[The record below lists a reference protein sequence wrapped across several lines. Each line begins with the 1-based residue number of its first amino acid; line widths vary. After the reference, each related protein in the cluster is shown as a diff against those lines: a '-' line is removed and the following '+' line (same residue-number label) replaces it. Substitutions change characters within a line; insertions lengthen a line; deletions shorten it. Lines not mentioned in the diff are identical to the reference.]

1 MAKKQTSEFLKEIN
15 SGYAPK
21 GKSLFL
27 GAGMMDEKV
36 EKEAKVQIPLATL
49 NRHGLIAGA
58 TGTGKTKTLQLLSEN
73 LSRAGVP
80 VLLMDI
86 KGDLSGIA
94 KPGEEK
100 EIIQKRSSDLAYE
113 WKTEGFPVEFLS
125 MSSDKGARLKA
136 TVSEFGPVL
145 FSRILGL
152 NETQSG
158 VISLVFKY
166 CDDLGIPLL
175 DLKDIKKALQYLT
188 NEGKEEIEKEYGAI
202 SSAST
207 STIIRKIIE
216 LESQGAET
224 FFGEPSFEVEDL
236 LLKDKNGYGKINIIR
251 LTDIQSKPLLFST
264 FMLSLLTEIYGNFPE
279 EGDIEIPKLVIFI
292 DEAHL
297 VFDEASKTLTDQIE
311 SMVRLIRSKGVGIF
325 FCTQSPT
332 DIPASVLAQ
341 LGLKI
346 QHALRAFTANDRK
359 AIKQASENYPIT
371 EFYDIDE
378 EITKLGI
385 GEAFITALSEKGVPT
400 PLVRTMLVPPS
411 SRMDILTKEEIEEI
425 INDSKLVAKYAKE
438 IDRESAYE
446 LLQKKI
452 DGIAESEEEVEI
464 EEKGKSSKQEKR
476 KAQKEDPGFVEKLS
490 KNPLAR
496 EVGRTVAKEVTRGL
510 LGMLGV
516 TSTRKTRRKK
526 TGLFG
531 F

>member
-1 MAKKQTSEFLKEIN
+1 MSKKQTPEFIKEI
-15 SGYAPK
+15 SEGYAPK
-21 GKSLFL
+21 GKSIFL
-27 GAGMMDEKV
+27 GGGMLSDQV
-36 EKEAKVQIPLATL
+36 EKEAKVTIPLSTL

-58 TGTGKTKTLQLLSEN
+58 TGTGKTKTLQLLTEG
-73 LSRAGVP
+73 LSRAGIP

-94 KPGEEK
+94 KEGEEK
-100 EIIQKRSSDLAYE
+100 DVIKKRSKDLDYE
-113 WKTEGFPVEFLS
+113 WKKEGFPVEFLS
-125 MSSDKGARLKA
+125 MSEDKGARLKA
-136 TVSEFGPVL
+136 AVSEFGPVL

-152 NETQSG
+152 NDTQSG

-175 DLKDIKKALQYLT
+175 DIKDIKKALQYLT

-216 LESQGAET
+216 LEGQGAET
-224 FFGEPSFEVEDL
+224 FFGEPSFDVEDL

-279 EGDIEIPKLVIFI
+279 EGDIEAPKLAIFI

-297 VFDEASKTLTDQIE
+297 VFSEASKTLIGQIE

-332 DIPASVLAQ
+332 DIPPAILAQ

-359 AIKQASENYPIT
+359 SIKQAAENYPIT
-371 EFYDIDE
+371 DFYDVDE

-385 GEAFITALSEKGVPT
+385 GEAFVTALSEKGVPT

-411 SRMDILTKEEIEEI
+411 SRMDILTDSEIKEILS
-425 INDSKLVAKYAKE
+425 DSKLVSKYAKDL
-438 IDRESAYE
+438 DRDSAYE
-446 LLQKKI
+446 ILQKKI
-452 DGIAESEEEVEI
+452 DGIAEAEEETEI
-464 EEKGKSSKQEKR
+464 EENGSSAKKEKR
-476 KAQKEDPGFVEKLS
+476 KKLKEDPTFVETLS

-510 LGMLGV
+510 LGMLGIS
-516 TSTRKTRRKK
+516 STKKTRRKK
-526 TGLFG
+526 TGIFG

>member
-1 MAKKQTSEFLKEIN
+1 MSKKVSSEFLEHIK
-15 SGYAPK
+15 SGYESK
-21 GKSLFL
+21 TKSIFL
-27 GAGMMDEKV
+27 GAGMLGDQV
-36 EKEAKVQIPLATL
+36 EKEAKIQIPLSTL

-58 TGTGKTKTLQLLSEN
+58 TGTGKTKTLQLLTEN
-73 LSRAGVP
+73 LSRAGIP

-94 KPGEEK
+94 KEGEEK
-100 EIIQKRSSDLAYE
+100 DVIKKRANDLGIE
-113 WKTEGFPVEFLS
+113 WKNEGFPVEFLS
-125 MSSDKGARLKA
+125 LSNESGARLLA
-136 TVSEFGPVL
+136 TVTEFGPVL

-158 VISLVFKY
+158 VIALVFKY
-166 CDDLGIPLL
+166 CDDKGIPLL

-188 NEGKEEIEKEYGAI
+188 NEGQEEIEKEYGSI
-202 SSAST
+202 SSTST
-207 STIIRKIIE
+207 STILRKIIE
-216 LESQGAET
+216 LEGQGAEA

-236 LLKDKNGYGKINIIR
+236 LKTSKNGYGTINIIR
-251 LTDIQSKPLLFST
+251 LTDIQSKPRLFST

-279 EGDIEIPKLVIFI
+279 EGDIEAPKLAIFI

-297 VFDEASKTLTDQIE
+297 VFDEASKELINQIE

-332 DIPASVLAQ
+332 DVPPQILAQ
-341 LGLKI
+341 LGLKV

-359 AIKQASENYPIT
+359 AIKQAAENYPTT
-371 EFYDIDE
+371 EFYDVDE

-385 GEAFITALSEKGVPT
+385 GEAFITALNQKGVPT
-400 PLVRTMLVPPS
+400 PLVRTMLAPPS
-411 SRMDILTKEEIEEI
+411 SRMDILSKEELADLISK
-425 INDSKLVAKYAKE
+425 SKLVEKYAKA
-438 IDRESAYE
+438 IDRDSAYE
-446 LLQKKI
+446 ILSNKI
-452 DGIAESEEEVEI
+452 DSIAEGEEEAEI
-464 EEKGKSSKQEKR
+464 EEKGKSEKREKR
-476 KAQKEDPGFVEKLS
+476 KAEKEDPSFVETLS

-510 LGMLGV
+510 LGMLGI
-516 TSTRKTRRKK
+516 STTKTTRRKK

>member
-1 MAKKQTSEFLKEIN
+1 MAKEQSTDFIQSITDGYKSKGN
-15 SGYAPK
+15 SI
-21 GKSLFL
+21 FL
-27 GAGMMDEKV
+27 GAGMLGDSV
-36 EKEAKVQIPLATL
+36 ESKAKITIPLATL

-58 TGTGKTKTLQLLSEN
+58 TGTGKTKTLQLLTES
-73 LSRAGVP
+73 LSKAGVP

-94 KPGEEK
+94 KPGESN
-100 EIIQKRSSDLAYE
+100 EIIQKRESVVGYE
-113 WKTEGFPVEFLS
+113 WKAEGFPVEFLT
-125 MSSDKGARLKA
+125 MSEATGARLKA

-145 FSRILGL
+145 FSRILSL

-158 VISLVFKY
+158 VMSLVFKY

-202 SSAST
+202 SSTST
-207 STIIRKIIE
+207 STILRKIIE
-216 LESQGAET
+216 LEGQGAEA

-236 LLKDKNGYGKINIIR
+236 LKKDENGYGKIHIIR
-251 LTDIQSKPLLFST
+251 LTDIQSKPRLFST

-279 EGDIEIPKLVIFI
+279 EGDLDAPKLAIFI

-297 VFDEASKTLTDQIE
+297 VFDEATKALVNQIE
-311 SMVRLIRSKGVGIF
+311 SMVRLIRSKGVGIY

-332 DIPASVLAQ
+332 DIPSSVLAQ

-359 AIKQASENYPIT
+359 AIKQASENYPT
-371 EFYDIDE
+371 TDFYDVDE

-385 GEAFITALSEKGVPT
+385 GEAFITALNEKGIPT
-400 PLVRTMLVPPS
+400 PLVRTMLVAPS
-411 SRMDILTKEEIEEI
+411 SRMDVLSKDELEEMTG
-425 INDSKLVAKYAKE
+425 NSKLVAKYAKE

-446 LLQKKI
+446 ILTKKI
-452 DGIAESEEEVEI
+452 ESLAEGEEELEE
-464 EEKGKSSKQEKR
+464 EEKGTSTKRAKR
-476 KAQKEDPGFVEKLS
+476 KAEKEDPSMIETLS

-496 EVGRTVAKEVTRGL
+496 EVGRTVAREVTRGL

-516 TSTRKTRRKK
+516 SSTKKTRRKK
-526 TGLFG
+526 TGIFG

>member
-1 MAKKQTSEFLKEIN
+1 MSKKQTPEFIKEITL
-15 SGYAPK
+15 GYEPK
-21 GKSLFL
+21 GKSIFL
-27 GAGMMDEKV
+27 GAGMLDEKV
-36 EKEAKVQIPLATL
+36 EKEAKIRIPLATL

-58 TGTGKTKTLQLLSEN
+58 TGTGKTKTLQLLTEN

-94 KPGEEK
+94 KEGEEK
-100 EIIQKRSSDLAYE
+100 DAIKKRSSDLGYE
-113 WKTEGFPVEFLS
+113 WKKEGFPVEFLS
-125 MSSDKGARLKA
+125 MSTDKGARLKA

-175 DLKDIKKALQYLT
+175 DIKDIKKALQYLT

-224 FFGEPSFEVEDL
+224 FFGEPSFDVEDL
-236 LLKDKNGYGKINIIR
+236 LLKDKNGHGKINIIR

-279 EGDIEIPKLVIFI
+279 EGDIEAPKLVIFI

-332 DIPASVLAQ
+332 DIPSAILAQ
-341 LGLKI
+341 LGLKV

-359 AIKQASENYPIT
+359 AIKQAAENYPIT

-411 SRMDILTKEEIEEI
+411 SRMDILTKDEIEDI
-425 INDSKLVAKYAKE
+425 ISDSKLVSKYAKE
-438 IDRESAYE
+438 LDRESAYE
-446 LLQKKI
+446 ILQKKI
-452 DGIAESEEEVEI
+452 NGIAESEEDVEI
-464 EEKGKSSKQEKR
+464 EENGSSTKREKR
-476 KAQKEDPGFVEKLS
+476 KSQKEDPSFLEQLS

-496 EVGRTVAKEVTRGL
+496 DVGRTVAKEVTRGL
-510 LGMLGV
+510 LGMLGLS
-516 TSTRKTRRKK
+516 STKNTRRKK
-526 TGLFG
+526 TGIFG
-531 F
+531 L

>member
-1 MAKKQTSEFLKEIN
+1 MSKKQSSEFVKEIIQ
-15 SGYAPK
+15 GYEPK
-21 GKSLFL
+21 GSAIFL
-27 GAGMMDEKV
+27 GAGMLEEKV
-36 EKEAKVQIPLATL
+36 EKEAKVKIPLATL

-58 TGTGKTKTLQLLSEN
+58 TGTGKTKTLQLLTES
-73 LSRAGVP
+73 LSKEGVP

-94 KPGEEK
+94 KEGEEK
-100 EIIQKRSSDLAYE
+100 DVIKKRCTDLGYE
-113 WKTEGFPVEFLS
+113 WKKQGFPVEFLS
-125 MSSDKGARLKA
+125 MSEDKGARLKA

-152 NETQSG
+152 NDTQSG

-202 SSAST
+202 SSTST
-207 STIIRKIIE
+207 STILRKIIE
-216 LESQGAET
+216 LEGQGAET
-224 FFGEPSFEVEDL
+224 FFGEPSFEVDDL
-236 LLKDKNGYGKINIIR
+236 LLKDKNGFGKINIFR

-279 EGDIEIPKLVIFI
+279 EGDIQKPKLAIFI

-297 VFDEASKTLTDQIE
+297 VFNEASKTLIDQIE
-311 SMVRLIRSKGVGIF
+311 SMVRLIRSKGVGVF

-332 DIPASVLAQ
+332 DIPPSVLAQ

-359 AIKQASENYPIT
+359 SIKQAAENYPIT
-371 EFYDIDE
+371 DFYDIDE

-385 GEAFITALSEKGVPT
+385 GEAFVTALNEKGVPT

-411 SRMDILTKEEIEEI
+411 SRMDILTKDEIDEI
-425 INDSKLVAKYAKE
+425 LSESKLVAKYAKE
-438 IDRESAYE
+438 LDQNSAYE
-446 LLQKKI
+446 ILQKKI
-452 DGIAESEEEVEI
+452 DGIAAAEEEAEI
-464 EEKGKSSKQEKR
+464 EEKGKSAKREKR
-476 KAQKEDPGFVEKLS
+476 TQQKEDPGFVEKIS

-510 LGMLGV
+510 LGMLGIS
-516 TSTRKTRRKK
+516 STKKTRRKK